1 MTASGSMPMRHGV
14 GAVPG
19 VPVPGA
25 PEGEW
30 TLPAALR
37 ALYARVPQRELFV
50 FVDEAGRDVA
60 SLDVAG
66 LVAETE
72 RIRRLLAGRGVLPGE
87 RAVLLYLPSLDF
99 VSAFLGCL
107 AAGVIP
113 VPVAPPNPFRPGY
126 DAEVLAGVA
135 AGCGAAV
142 VLTHDDYR
150 LLVTPDDRWPPVP
163 WESTHPGTGGDGVTA
178 EVFDGWHEPKDLDEP
193 AFLQYTSGS
202 TGTPKGVVVSHR
214 NIGHELVALARDLGL
229 GEETV
234 AVTWVPHF
242 HDLGLISFL
251 LNTVVGY
258 SSRTYVLSP
267 LSFLRKPSLWFEVVS
282 RVRATHTAAPN
293 FAFDL
298 IVRKT
303 TPEQRAEWDLGSLRV
318 VGSSGE
324 LIRPAT
330 VRRFLDA
337 FTPAGFRPD
346 AFYPTY
352 GMAEHTLS
360 ISMGGSGPLRVDAAA
375 IERGRAVPVQDG
387 APGAVSYWAC
397 GTVTKPGGQL
407 RIVDPHTSAPCG
419 PGEIGE
425 VWVDSVTKARGYWE
439 LPEETEA
446 TFRAAVTDGDPRR
459 YLRTGDLGFLHDG
472 ELYVTGRFKDLI
484 IIRGH
489 NHYPQDIEDGL
500 RDAHPSVRPGGL
512 AAFSVPAAHEEAA
525 GERLVVFVETAGEP
539 TPDQAREIVRAV
551 RATVRRDHGI
561 ACEVVLGP
569 RGLVLKTTS
578 GKVRRSACREAYL
591 RGRAAVWGDGSAPER
606 GA

>member
-1 MTASGSMPMRHGV
+1 MTASGGV
-14 GAVPG
+14 SVRQGAGVVPG
-19 VPVPGA
+19 L

-30 TLPAALR
+30 TLLAAVR
-37 ALYARVPQRELFV
+37 ALYERVPRRVLLV
-50 FVDEAGRDVA
+50 YVNEAGRDVA
-60 SLDVAG
+60 SLDVTG

-72 RIRRLLAGRGVLPGE
+72 RIRALLVEHGLRPGE
-87 RAVLLYLPSLDF
+87 RAVLVYLPSLDF

-107 AAGVIP
+107 AAGVVP

-126 DAEVLAGVA
+126 DVEVLSAVVAGA
-135 AGCGAAV
+135 GAAAL
-142 VLTHDDYR
+142 LTHDDYR
-150 LLVTPDDRWPPVP
+150 LLVTEDDGWPAVP
-163 WESTHPGTGGDGVTA
+163 WVSTHPGTAPGDVA
-178 EVFDGWHEPKDLDEP
+178 DDVFDGWYEPGDLDEP
-193 AFLQYTSGS
+193 VFLQYTSGS

-214 NIGHELVALARDLGL
+214 NIHHELIAIARDLGL
-229 GEETV
+229 GDETV

-251 LNTVVGY
+251 LNTVVGH
-258 SSRTYVLSP
+258 SARTYVLSP
-267 LSFLRKPSLWFEVVS
+267 LSFLRKPSLWFEVIS

-298 IVRKT
+298 ITRKT

-330 VRRFLDA
+330 VQRFLEA
-337 FTPAGFRPD
+337 FTPAGFPPH

-375 IERGRAVPVQDG
+375 IERGRAVPLTGEADG
-387 APGAVSYWAC
+387 RPAASYYAC
-397 GTVTKPGGQL
+397 GWVTKPGARM
-407 RIVDPHTSAPCG
+407 RIVNPYTAAPCG
-419 PGEIGE
+419 PGEVGE
-425 VWVDSVTKARGYWE
+425 IWVDSVTKARGYWG

-446 TFRAAVTDGDPRR
+446 TFGAAVADGDPRR
-459 YLRTGDLGFLHDG
+459 YLRTGDLGFVHEG
-472 ELYVTGRFKDLI
+472 ELFVTGRFKDLI

-500 RDAHPSVRPGGL
+500 RGAHPAIRPGGV
-512 AAFSVPAAHEEAA
+512 AAFSVPAPRDEAA
-525 GERLVVFVETAGEP
+525 GERLVVFVETNGDAPGPGE
-539 TPDQAREIVRAV
+539 AAEIVRAV
-551 RATVRRDHGI
+551 RGTVRRDHGI
-561 ACEVVLGP
+561 ATEVVLGP

-578 GKVRRSACREAYL
+578 GKVRRAACREAYL
-591 RGRAAVWGDGSAPER
+591 RGEATAWPVSPQER
-606 GA
+606 GV